1 MVAAEC
7 KCYLCILVL
16 AGLLIRS
23 TRHTALAKELNHHEG
38 TSCNENNYVLMNL
51 KSCRM
56 PAVVSPLLL
65 W

>member
-23 TRHTALAKELNHHEG
+23 TRHTALAKELNHPEG
-38 TSCNENNYVLMNL
+38 TSCNENN
-51 KSCRM
+51 
-56 PAVVSPLLL
+56 
-65 W
+65 